1 LRNAAGGIHFSEVFF
16 EEVRIPGE
24 NLVGE
29 LHGGWHIARSTLGH
43 ERSGLS
49 GVLSL
54 ESNLMRLWRTA
65 ATLQRG
71 DHVAL
76 DDPTVRRKLAQ
87 RWMELE
93 GLRHLGY
100 RTLSAQIAGRE
111 PGASASV
118 GKLFASELRSR
129 IATTAL
135 DVEGPLAQVAKRSP
149 HVVDRGRWHAAYFDA
164 IGHSIGGGTAQIQRN
179 TIAERVL
186 GLPRSV
192 PDEISKGGEAG
203 E

>member
-1 LRNAAGGIHFSEVFF
+1 MLPPRAHRPEVFF
-16 EEVRIPGE
+16 EDVRVPAA

-29 LHGGWHIARSTLGH
+29 LHAGWQIARSTLGH
-43 ERSGLS
+43 ERSGLA

-65 ATLQRG
+65 ATLPRG
-71 DHVAL
+71 DGVAL
-76 DDPTVRRKLAQ
+76 DDTAVRRELAQ
-87 RWMELE
+87 RWIELE
-93 GLRHLGY
+93 GLRHLGF
-100 RTLSAQIAGRE
+100 RTLSAQLAGRE

-129 IATTAL
+129 IAATAL
-135 DVEGPLAQVAKRSP
+135 RVEGPLAQVAKKSP
-149 HVVDRGRWHAAYFDA
+149 HTVDRGRWHAFYFDA

-192 PDEISKGGEAG
+192 QGERAEGGG
-203 E
+203 PGR